1 MMVIVVIPVMM
12 VVPPPRNSRAKQIDG
27 QPNRT
32 DGDGF
37 VVMNRAGI
45 HQPLCRLEQHQRCHQ
60 HQQHR
65 AGVTGQHFYLPVP
78 RLKRLSLASR
88 RAAP

>member
-1 MMVIVVIPVMM
+1 MM
-12 VVPPPRNSRAKQIDG
+12 VVAAAAQQPGAKQIDG